1 MTRKQEIR
9 NTLPHS
15 VLVATVTADQLS
27 LHELRLDEEVVQVLH
42 LLLIRLQLVLCR
54 RLLW

>member
-15 VLVATVTADQLS
+15 VLVAAVTADQLS